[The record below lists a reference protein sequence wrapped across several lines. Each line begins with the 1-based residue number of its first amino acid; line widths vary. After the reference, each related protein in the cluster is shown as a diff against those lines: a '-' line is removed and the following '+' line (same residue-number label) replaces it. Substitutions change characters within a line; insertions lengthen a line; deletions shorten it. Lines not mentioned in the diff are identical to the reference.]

1 MKMSQYIMEQE
12 ISGASIDDIELARCY
27 AEMCVCEALADTNTK
42 CEAICEYAT
51 TPTEFDIIQESGF
64 GEKVKG
70 AAGKVKGAVGEVGDG
85 AKAGGSAV
93 KRWWTTFM
101 TWLKKLIESIKRVFM
116 KLNISKTIK
125 ILEKLEAANPGGTA
139 PTYKNLYEGAAEL
152 FDVVTDFY
160 QLMQV
165 NEEEIPIPDGDITQ
179 DVIDF
184 TNRVKAIKP
193 GITKKHTKDLTIED
207 RVDVPYTELI
217 ALLKRIHGGLK
228 KKVVLN
234 TAFDTPKGDE
244 IPFSEATIKA
254 AKECAAAINNKFAEM
269 PLAKMVSL
277 QKQIMIEVERR
288 SGTAQDIDAVKQES
302 WLGDL
307 SDDDEV
313 VQEWG
318 LAGDVVFTLFFSAWI
333 GIVMALYKTSKAPSD
348 VKSALKGI
356 AELVDDS
363 SDDKALDSSDLKQ
376 LSKLLQKL
384 AQALSYRGLSRE
396 LRKNRDLADTLLD
409 ATKCLQKCL
418 YKSEEKLKSAIEEFK
433 DASKKLLEDWE

>member
-70 AAGKVKGAVGEVGDG
+70 AAGKVGDG

-125 ILEKLEAANPGGTA
+125 ILEKLEAANPGGTT

-160 QLMQV
+160 QLMQA
-165 NEEEIPIPDGDITQ
+165 NKGADFDEDADFTQ

-193 GITKKHTKDLTIED
+193 VITKKHTKDLTIED

-318 LAGDVVFTLFFSAWI
+318 LAGDVVFTLLIGGWI
-333 GIVMALYKTSKAPSD
+333 GIVMALYKTSNAPSD
-348 VKSALKGI
+348 VKSTLKDI

-376 LSKLLQKL
+376 LSKLLKKL
-384 AQALSYRGLSRE
+384 AQALSYRGLSGE

-418 YKSEEKLKSAIEEFK
+418 DKSEEKLKSAIEEFK
-433 DASKKLLEDWE
+433 DASKKLLEDWK

>member
-70 AAGKVKGAVGEVGDG
+70 AAGKVKGAVGKVGDG

-160 QLMQV
+160 QLMQA
-165 NEEEIPIPDGDITQ
+165 NKGADFDEDADFTQ

-193 GITKKHTKDLTIED
+193 VITKKHTKDLTIED

-234 TAFDTPKGDE
+234 TVFDTPKDDE
-244 IPFSEATIKA
+244 LPFSDATIKA

-318 LAGDVVFTLFFSAWI
+318 LAGDVVFTLLIGGWI

-376 LSKLLQKL
+376 LSKLLKKL

>member
-1 MKMSQYIMEQE
+1 MNMSQYIMEQE

-70 AAGKVKGAVGEVGDG
+70 AAGEVKG

-125 ILEKLEAANPGGTA
+125 ILEKLEAANPGGTT

-160 QLMQV
+160 QLMQA
-165 NEEEIPIPDGDITQ
+165 NKGADFDEDADFTQ

-193 GITKKHTKDLTIED
+193 VITKKHTKDLTIED

-318 LAGDVVFTLFFSAWI
+318 LAGDVVFTLLFGGWI

-348 VKSALKGI
+348 VKSTLKDI

-376 LSKLLQKL
+376 LSKLLKKL
-384 AQALSYRGLSRE
+384 AQALSYRGLSGE

-418 YKSEEKLKSAIEEFK
+418 DKSEEKLKSAIEEFK
-433 DASKKLLEDWE
+433 DASKKLLEDWK

>member
-70 AAGKVKGAVGEVGDG
+70 AAGTVKGAVGKVGDG

-125 ILEKLEAANPGGTA
+125 ILEKLEAANPGGTT

-160 QLMQV
+160 QLMQANKGADFDEDV
-165 NEEEIPIPDGDITQ
+165 DFTQ

-193 GITKKHTKDLTIED
+193 VITKKHTKDLTIED

-318 LAGDVVFTLFFSAWI
+318 LAGDVVFGLLFGGWI
-333 GIVMALYKTSKAPSD
+333 GIVMALYKTSKAPSA
-348 VKSALKGI
+348 VKSTLKDI

-376 LSKLLQKL
+376 LSKLLKKL
-384 AQALSYRGLSRE
+384 AQALSYRGLSGE

-418 YKSEEKLKSAIEEFK
+418 DKSEEKLKSAIEEFK
-433 DASKKLLEDWE
+433 DASKKLLEDWK

>member
-42 CEAICEYAT
+42 CEAICEYAA

-70 AAGKVKGAVGEVGDG
+70 AAGKVTGAVGKVGDG

-125 ILEKLEAANPGGTA
+125 ILEKLEAANPGGTT

-160 QLMQV
+160 QLMQA
-165 NEEEIPIPDGDITQ
+165 NKGADFDEDADFTQ

-193 GITKKHTKDLTIED
+193 VITKKHTKDLTIED

-318 LAGDVVFTLFFSAWI
+318 LAGDVVFALLFGGFV

-348 VKSALKGI
+348 VKSTLKDI

-376 LSKLLQKL
+376 LSKLLKKL
-384 AQALSYRGLSRE
+384 AQALSYRGISGG

-418 YKSEEKLKSAIEEFK
+418 DKSEEELKSAIEEFK
-433 DASKKLLEDWE
+433 DASKKLLEDWK